1 MSLSL
6 VINSL
11 IAITGILNNKKSKN
25 KLNVK
30 IKANDFLLILIPI
43 FFIFKSLNITIL
55 FFGIITIIYFTKIN
69 VFVDLDKKIYQKNLK
84 KLITYWPLIF
94 ITSILSFILF
104 GNFEAQEI
112 VYKIKMNEKI
122 FLLFF
127 SSIIIAPIFEEIFFR
142 GIIYVVLKKRIGVF
156 FSIILSSIFFSF
168 VHSNIYSF
176 GVLFVV
182 GLICA
187 IEFERTNKIINTIF
201 IHSQF
206 NLIMFF
212 LIIIK

>member
-1 MSLSL
+1 
-6 VINSL
+6 
-11 IAITGILNNKKSKN
+11 
-25 KLNVK
+25 
-30 IKANDFLLILIPI
+30 
-43 FFIFKSLNITIL
+43 
-55 FFGIITIIYFTKIN
+55 
-69 VFVDLDKKIYQKNLK
+69 
-84 KLITYWPLIF
+84 
-94 ITSILSFILF
+94 
-104 GNFEAQEI
+104 
-112 VYKIKMNEKI
+112 MNEKI
-122 FLLFF
+122 FSLFF

-142 GIIYVVLKKRIGVF
+142 GIIYAVLKKRIGVL
-156 FSIILSSIFFSF
+156 FSIVFSSIFFSI

-176 GVLFVV
+176 GVLFIV